1 MAVSSLDKDVATRLF
16 RMLAVNEHAAA
27 SVKRDHASYA
37 KLSLLTQQ
45 AQLLQQQAI
54 QTVNKVAKKAAAA
67 DDEIKLTCTAL
78 STEFDDSASRVLTL
92 LDVNEKT
99 VAMVKR
105 DTPAS
110 AKLSLL
116 GEQVECLQQQA
127 QEAVED
133 AKLNAYLS
141 HLTAGTVAKLVCGT
155 MYYLYTQN
163 GKEVLSRIAPQ
174 EWANYDEYHGRY
186 LYDYDFTFRKQL
198 DEHEKEQERQERVLL
213 LPNCVAGKGNS
224 WGGLHVAGFGEIK
237 PAPAAA
243 AVAESDV
250 VKPSETGLPATTLPP
265 PKPMCIRDGEPPA
278 AVAGYGSMMCASMLC
293 ASKSH
298 TLHEYEHELKPVQTV
313 SLWLMKAMLR
323 EEPPRRQ
330 QSAMTARWQDD
341 P

>member
-45 AQLLQQQAI
+45 AGLLQQQAI
-54 QTVNKVAKKAAAA
+54 QTVNKVAKKAAVAA
-67 DDEIKLTCTAL
+67 SEEIKLTNECTAI

-92 LDVNEKT
+92 LDVNDKT
-99 VAMVKR
+99 VALIKK
-105 DTPAS
+105 DTPAC

-116 GEQVECLQQQA
+116 GEQVECLQHQA

-141 HLTAGTVAKLVCGT
+141 QLTAGTVAKLVCGT

-163 GKEVLSRIAPQ
+163 AKEVLSRIAPQ
-174 EWANYDEYHGRY
+174 EWSNYDEYHGRY

-198 DEHEKEQERQERVLL
+198 EEHEKEQERHASVLL

-224 WGGLHVAGFGEIK
+224 WGGQHVAGFGEIK
-237 PAPAAA
+237 PTPTTTA
-243 AVAESDV
+243 AVECS
-250 VKPSETGLPATTLPP
+250 KTEHSEARDSGLPAAPLMPP
-265 PKPMCIRDGEPPA
+265 VCR
-278 AVAGYGSMMCASMLC
+278 VHS
-293 ASKSH
+293 
-298 TLHEYEHELKPVQTV
+298 
-313 SLWLMKAMLR
+313 
-323 EEPPRRQ
+323 
-330 QSAMTARWQDD
+330 RW
-341 P
+341 